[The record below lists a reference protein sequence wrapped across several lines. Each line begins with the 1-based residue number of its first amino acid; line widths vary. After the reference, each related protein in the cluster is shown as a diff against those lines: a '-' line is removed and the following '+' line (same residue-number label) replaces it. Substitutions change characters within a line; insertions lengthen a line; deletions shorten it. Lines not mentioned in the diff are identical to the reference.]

1 MVGRVGRLRRRQV
14 MLEEHVVLVR
24 GATDTAEDVA
34 FHKVVAVR
42 SEAVDN
48 LEMHHHWLNGVCV
61 EMNMET

>member
-1 MVGRVGRLRRRQV
+1 